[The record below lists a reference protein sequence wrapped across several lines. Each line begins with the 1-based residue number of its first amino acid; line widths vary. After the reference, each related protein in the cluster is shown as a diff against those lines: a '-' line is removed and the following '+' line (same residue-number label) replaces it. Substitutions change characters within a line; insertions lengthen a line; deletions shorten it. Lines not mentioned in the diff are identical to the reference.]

1 MDYIVVYGIYKQN
14 HLNVLYK
21 RYDKNNIESRGKM
34 KRKIKRK
41 LLYLAMS
48 LVIIISLSFSACN
61 SNNTQ
66 DNLNNQKVN
75 LQVVVELRR

>member
-1 MDYIVVYGIYKQN
+1 MDYIVVYGIYKQK
-14 HLNVLYK
+14 HLNGLYK

>member
-1 MDYIVVYGIYKQN
+1 
-14 HLNVLYK
+14 
-21 RYDKNNIESRGKM
+21 M

-75 LQVVVELRR
+75 LQVVVELRRGIKFITR

>member
-1 MDYIVVYGIYKQN
+1 
-14 HLNVLYK
+14 
-21 RYDKNNIESRGKM
+21 M

-41 LLYLAMS
+41 LWYLAMS

-66 DNLNNQKVN
+66 DNSLSQTK
-75 LQVVVELRR
+75 QSESKFAGGS

>member
-1 MDYIVVYGIYKQN
+1 
-14 HLNVLYK
+14 
-21 RYDKNNIESRGKM
+21 M

-61 SNNTQ
+61 SKKSSIVSNKMRESFKSGALAKGVLSTIEFIKNIVFR
-66 DNLNNQKVN
+66 L
-75 LQVVVELRR
+75 

>member
-14 HLNVLYK
+14 HLNGLYK
-21 RYDKNNIESRGKM
+21 RYDK
-34 KRKIKRK
+34 KIKRK
-41 LLYLAMS
+41 LLYLAIS

-66 DNLNNQKVN
+66 DNSSSQTK
-75 LQVVVELRR
+75 QSESKFAGGSGA